1 MRTMTRAL
9 VALVVLA
16 ACSTAATTT
25 EPAPE
30 ETTTTATPET
40 TAESAPAASGAEIVL
55 TSGELGEYLSDGD
68 GNTLYLFLPDDA
80 SGESTCYDT
89 CEANWPPLGEA
100 VAGDRVDAALLG
112 TTTRADGS
120 VQATYGGWPLYYFG
134 ADAVPGDVNGQG
146 VNDVWFVVSPGGD
159 AVGAG

>member
-1 MRTMTRAL
+1 MPICRTMTRAL

-100 VAGDRVDAALLG
+100 VAGDGIDAALLG
-112 TTTRADGS
+112 TTTPRRRER
-120 VQATYGGWPLYYFG
+120 
-134 ADAVPGDVNGQG
+134 PGDVRRLAPLLLRRRRRSRGRER
-146 VNDVWFVVSPGGD
+146 
-159 AVGAG
+159 AGRQ